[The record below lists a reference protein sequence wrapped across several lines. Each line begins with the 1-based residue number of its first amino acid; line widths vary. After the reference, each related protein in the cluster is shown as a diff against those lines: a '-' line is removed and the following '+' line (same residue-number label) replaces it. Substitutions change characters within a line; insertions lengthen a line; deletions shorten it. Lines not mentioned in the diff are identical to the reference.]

1 MVNVQGNFHTFRDRI
16 ARRLTGQAHGLWGVH
31 LLREGFQ
38 PAFKR
43 RLDQGV
49 CCSIKHKEP
58 GCPAIALE
66 SAQLILHTL
75 VTDGARDLP
84 VEEDHSSVDV
94 IVGNAVAQQP
104 WCVPLGPQSIFGHV
118 ADFQVGPVGLECMKD
133 HLLVRS
139 SGKRQWHFP
148 VHRALTFQCTPHR

>member
-1 MVNVQGNFHTFRDRI
+1 M
-16 ARRLTGQAHGLWGVH
+16 GVH

-49 CCSIKHKEP
+49 CCSVEHKEP

-75 VTDGARDLP
+75 VTDSASDLS
-84 VEEDHSSVDV
+84 VEEDHGAVDV

-104 WCVPLGPQSIFGHV
+104 WCVPLGAQSILGHV
-118 ADFQVGPVGLECMKD
+118 ADFQVGPVGLECMED

-139 SGKRQWHFP
+139 PGNVNGTSQYTGRSSSN
-148 VHRALTFQCTPHR
+148 ALHTVESASNTTLDAL